1 MWVTKLSPCPER
13 VYVMARMR
21 KNAVAFSS
29 YVTQDLKNIMEFLI
43 EREEITKV
51 VFIRKAVRYF
61 LSGDRVID
69 KRVMIPRGEPNYIS
83 RSALITSYIDIDQ
96 KKELEDIAWSQGSN
110 FSAAL
115 YQALLEYSAMMIT
128 IDDTG
133 FVYKKK

>member
-1 MWVTKLSPCPER
+1 
-13 VYVMARMR
+13 MARMR

-29 YVTQDLKNIMEFLI
+29 YITQDLKNIMEFLI

-61 LSGDRVID
+61 LSGDRIID

-83 RSALITSYIDIDQ
+83 RSALITSYIDM

>member
-1 MWVTKLSPCPER
+1 MERIYDGKNEKKCCSIFKLYYARFKKHNGVFNRER
-13 VYVMARMR
+13 R
-21 KNAVAFSS
+21 N
-29 YVTQDLKNIMEFLI
+29 
-43 EREEITKV
+43 TKV

>member
-1 MWVTKLSPCPER
+1 
-13 VYVMARMR
+13 MARMR

-29 YVTQDLKNIMEFLI
+29 YITQDLKNIMEFLI

-83 RSALITSYIDIDQ
+83 RSALITSDQ

>member
-1 MWVTKLSPCPER
+1 MP
-13 VYVMARMR
+13 RMR

-29 YVTQDLKNIMEFLI
+29 YITQDLKNIMEFLI

>member
-1 MWVTKLSPCPER
+1 
-13 VYVMARMR
+13 
-21 KNAVAFSS
+21 
-29 YVTQDLKNIMEFLI
+29 MEFLI

-83 RSALITSYIDIDQ
+83 RGALITSYIDIDQ
-96 KKELEDIAWSQGSN
+96 KKELEDVAWSQGSN